1 MTRADRT
8 LSELPLPPSVQSKL
22 AAAGFATVGDL
33 DGLPPAELAAELSI
47 ESREAAK
54 LLAQVRS
61 CGGET
66 RPRDAAVTKTA
77 RQLLDEERA
86 SAHLST
92 FVKDLD
98 LLLGGG
104 VALRQLT
111 EFAGVPGIGKTQL
124 GMQLAVNVHV
134 PEAFGGLGGEAV
146 YIDSEGSFL
155 AERVAEMARALLTHL
170 HMLAER
176 GRQPAQL
183 QALAALDLNHLLAG
197 IHCFRVHDAAEQLAV
212 VRRLPEFLLQRPRVR
227 LLVIDSI
234 AFHFRHGATGD
245 ASKRLQMLGQLTQCL
260 TDVAS
265 KQPLAAVLIN
275 QVTTR
280 VNNSTNTSAL
290 APALGESWGHAC
302 NVQLMLQW
310 RDGEREARLYKGA
323 APGVARYRVSE
334 LGVRGM
340 PSAGAQ
346 QGTKR
351 GADQLDQ

>member
-1 MTRADRT
+1 MTRADRAF
-8 LSELPLPPSVQSKL
+8 SELPLPPSVQSKL
-22 AAAGFATVGDL
+22 AGAGFATVGDL
-33 DGLPPAELAAELSI
+33 DGLQPAELAAELSI
-47 ESREAAK
+47 EPREAAR

-61 CGGET
+61 CSET
-66 RPRDAAVTKTA
+66 QPRDAAVTKTA

-86 SAHLST
+86 SVHLST

-134 PEAFGGLGGEAV
+134 PVAFGGLGGEAV

-183 QALAALDLNHLLAG
+183 QAVAALDLNHLLAG

-245 ASKRLQMLGQLTQCL
+245 ASKRLQMLGQVTQCL
-260 TDVAS
+260 TDVAA

-280 VNNSTNTSAL
+280 VNNATNTSAL

-340 PSAGAQ
+340 PAASQ
-346 QGTKR
+346 HGTKR
-351 GADQLDQ
+351 AADELDQ